1 VKQQTLQVVGDL
13 LLLSNLI
20 LSMPFV
26 NQFGDVIDRD
36 SDSIEDPKRREVVK
50 FSKTCLILLRS
61 SRPE

>member
-1 VKQQTLQVVGDL
+1 VKQQTLQIVGDL

-26 NQFGDVIDRD
+26 NQFGDVIARD
-36 SDSIEDPKRREVVK
+36 SDSIGYLKRHEVVK
-50 FSKTCLILLRS
+50 FSQTCLILPRS